1 MKKGLCFLFV
11 CLFLCGCQSGQKE
24 ADNVLRLRQRVENAD
39 KTSFTCTVTADYGDS
54 LYSFSLACSFD
65 TTGEMEFSVV
75 SPQSIAG
82 ISGTVGQQGGTLTF
96 DDQALAFPLLADGY
110 LSPISAPWVF
120 LKALRSGYIA
130 SCSTLESGL
139 QFTLDDSYGESY
151 LQIDVWTD
159 GETVPTHCEMLW
171 KGKRILSLD
180 VENFSTV

>member
-1 MKKGLCFLFV
+1 MKKAVCLLFV
-11 CLFLCGCQSGQKE
+11 CLFLCGCQSKQGE
-24 ADNVLRLRQRVENAD
+24 AEEILRLRQKVENAD
-39 KTSFTCTVTADYGDS
+39 ETSFTCTVTADYGDS
-54 LYSFSLACSFD
+54 LYSFILSCSFD
-65 TTGEMEFSVV
+65 TTGNMQFSVV

-82 ISGTVGQQGGTLTF
+82 ISGTVGQQGGALTF

-120 LKALRSGYIA
+120 MKALRSGYIA
-130 SCSTLESGL
+130 SYSTQEGGL

-159 GETVPTHCEMLW
+159 EETVPIHCEMLW